1 MPISIDEFE
10 NGQVPSG
17 DESVPLR
24 VARYLHAHADQA
36 FTRAEIAAAIE
47 ADPNT
52 VGTALSRMKDMDLVR
67 HRGTYWTITEDT
79 DRLLAAYDLHR
90 GHETQAAWEREHGG
104 AAEDPE
110 G

>member
-1 MPISIDEFE
+1 VPISIDEFE
-10 NGQVPSG
+10 SSEVPSD

-24 VARYLHAHADQA
+24 VARYVHAHADQA

-52 VGTALSRMKDMDLVR
+52 VGTALSRMKNMDLVR
-67 HRGTYWTITEDT
+67 HRGTYWAITEDT
-79 DRLLAAYDLHR
+79 DRLLAAYDLHTA
-90 GHETQAAWEREHGG
+90 HETQAAWEHEHGD

-110 G
+110 T